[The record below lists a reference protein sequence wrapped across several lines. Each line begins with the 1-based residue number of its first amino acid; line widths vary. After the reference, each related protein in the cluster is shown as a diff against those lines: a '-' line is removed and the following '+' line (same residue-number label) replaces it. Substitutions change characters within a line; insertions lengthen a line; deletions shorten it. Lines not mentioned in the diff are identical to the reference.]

1 MVGGVMSGLD
11 FSQKKKNFSEH
22 CLSSQKPPILS
33 AAMATQD
40 PSPLSGDKHTL
51 VFPGCTYVLVC
62 FTLMGYQRLDRTW
75 LVFIPV
81 SVSQREA
88 VVPDV
93 VHTSSQASM
102 STQADPPEASLP

>member
-1 MVGGVMSGLD
+1 MVGGVMSGLN
-11 FSQKKKNFSEH
+11 FSQKKNFSEH

-40 PSPLSGDKHTL
+40 PSPLPGDKHTL
-51 VFPGCTYVLVC
+51 AFPGCTSLLVC
-62 FTLMGYQRLDRTW
+62 LTLLRYQHLDRTW
-75 LVFIPV
+75 LVFISV

-93 VHTSSQASM
+93 VHTSGQASM
-102 STQADPPEASLP
+102 STQADPPEASLS